1 MILIEER
8 SYLALVH
15 NDTAFKRKQWLYKQR
30 GVFMFSQGR
39 GIVILFLFLAG
50 IINYL
55 DRSALSI
62 AAPFIQDD
70 LSLTPTEMGIIFSS
84 FSVGYAIFN
93 FLGGMASD
101 KYGAKLT
108 LFVAMIVWSIF
119 SGALV
124 IAVGFA
130 SMIAI
135 RVLFGMG
142 EGPLSA
148 TISKMVNNWFP
159 SSNRATVIGLTNSG
173 TPLGGAISGP
183 IVGFIAIAYGWK
195 VSFIAIMLIGIIWA
209 VCWWKFVKEKP
220 LDTSEELKT
229 QEIPVATESK
239 LKLTFY
245 LKHRTVLFT
254 AFAFFAYNYILFFF
268 LTWFPSY
275 LVDARGLSV
284 KEMSITTVI
293 PWILGFIGL
302 ALGGF
307 VSDFFSKKFAQ
318 KGVLFSRKLVLVT
331 CLFLSAVCIG
341 VAGLVTTTVSAVTLV
356 ALSVFFLYLTGA
368 IYWAI
373 VNDVVDKNNVG
384 SVGGFMHF
392 LANTAGII
400 GPTLTGFLVER
411 SGTYTAAF
419 LLAGGLAVFA
429 SLAVIRFVRPIVKP
443 TSQIL
448 PKDVNLSSKTGL

>member
-1 MILIEER
+1 
-8 SYLALVH
+8 
-15 NDTAFKRKQWLYKQR
+15 
-30 GVFMFSQGR
+30 MFSHGK
-39 GIVILFLFLAG
+39 GTVIIFLFLAG
-50 IINYL
+50 VINYL

-62 AAPFIQDD
+62 AAPFIKDD
-70 LSLTPTEMGIIFSS
+70 LSLSATEMGIIFSS

-101 KYGAKLT
+101 RYGAKLT
-108 LFVAMIVWSIF
+108 LFVAMIVWSLF

-124 IAVGFA
+124 LAVGFV
-130 SMIAI
+130 SMIII

-159 SSNRATVIGLTNSG
+159 PNQRASVIGLTNSG

-183 IVGFIAIAYGWK
+183 IVGFIAITYGWR
-195 VSFIAIMLIGIIWA
+195 VSFIAIMIIGIIWA
-209 VCWWKFVKEKP
+209 IFWWKFVKEKP
-220 LDTSEELKT
+220 ASSI
-229 QEIPVATESK
+229 QQANAESAAALEKSAAGRK

-245 LKHRTVLFT
+245 LKQKTVLFT

-284 KEMSITTVI
+284 KDMSIVTVI
-293 PWILGFIGL
+293 PWVLGFIGL

-307 VSDFFSKKFAQ
+307 VSDFFSKKFAN

-341 VAGLVTTTVSAVTLV
+341 LAGMVTTTVGAVSLV

-373 VNDVVDKNNVG
+373 VNDVVDQNNVG

-400 GPTLTGFLVER
+400 GPTVTGYLVDT

-443 TSQIL
+443 A
-448 PKDVNLSSKTGL
+448 

>member
-1 MILIEER
+1 
-8 SYLALVH
+8 
-15 NDTAFKRKQWLYKQR
+15 
-30 GVFMFSQGR
+30 MFSQGK
-39 GIVILFLFLAG
+39 GIVIVFLFLAG
-50 IINYL
+50 VINYL

-62 AAPFIQDD
+62 AAPFIQED
-70 LSLTPTEMGIIFSS
+70 LSLSATEMGIIFSS

-93 FLGGMASD
+93 FLGGVASD

-108 LFVAMIVWSIF
+108 LFVAMIIWSLF

-124 IAVGFA
+124 LAVGFI
-130 SMIAI
+130 SMIVI
-135 RVLFGMG
+135 RILFGMG

-159 SSNRATVIGLTNSG
+159 PSNRATVIGLTNSG

-183 IVGFIAIAYGWK
+183 IVGFIALSYGWRI
-195 VSFIAIMLIGIIWA
+195 SFIVIMIIGLIWA
-209 VCWWKFVKEKP
+209 FLWWKFVKERPQAAEGKAS
-220 LDTSEELKT
+220 LSSKQVAVSAENEEDKK
-229 QEIPVATESK
+229 ENIGKGK

-245 LKHRTVLFT
+245 LKQKTILFT

-268 LTWFPSY
+268 LTWFPTY

-284 KEMSITTVI
+284 GNMSIITVI

-307 VSDFFSKKFAQ
+307 VSDFFFKKFIK
-318 KGVLFSRKLVLVT
+318 KGVLFSRKAVLVT

-341 VAGLVTTTVSAVTLV
+341 VAGLVITTVGAVTLV

-373 VNDVVDKNNVG
+373 VNDVVDKDNVG

-400 GPTLTGFLVER
+400 GPTLTGYLVDT
-411 SGTYTAAF
+411 SGTYTSAF

-429 SLAVIRFVRPIVKP
+429 SLTVIRFVRPIVKP
-443 TSQIL
+443 L
-448 PKDVNLSSKTGL
+448 

>member
-1 MILIEER
+1 
-8 SYLALVH
+8 
-15 NDTAFKRKQWLYKQR
+15 
-30 GVFMFSQGR
+30 MFSQGR
-39 GIVILFLFLAG
+39 GVVIVFLFLAG
-50 IINYL
+50 VINYL

-70 LSLTPTEMGIIFSS
+70 LSLTATEMGIIFSS

-108 LFVAMIVWSIF
+108 LFVAMIVWSLF

-124 IAVGFA
+124 LAVGFV
-130 SMIAI
+130 SMIVI

-159 SSNRATVIGLTNSG
+159 PSNRASVIGLTNSG

-183 IVGFIAIAYGWK
+183 IVGFIAIAYGWR
-195 VSFIAIMLIGIIWA
+195 VSFIAIMVIGLIWA

-220 LDTSEELKT
+220 ADSSEKVNT
-229 QEIPVATESK
+229 GAAQVAAATEGK

-245 LKHRTVLFT
+245 LKQKTVLFT

-284 KEMSITTVI
+284 KDMSIVTVI
-293 PWILGFIGL
+293 PWILGFLGL

-341 VAGLVTTTVSAVTLV
+341 LAGLVTTTVGAVTLV
-356 ALSVFFLYLTGA
+356 AFSVFFLYLTGA

-373 VNDVVDKNNVG
+373 VNDVVDQRNVG

-400 GPTLTGFLVER
+400 GPTLTGYLVDTT
-411 SGTYTAAF
+411 GTFTAAF
-419 LLAGGLAVFA
+419 LLAGGLAVVA
-429 SLAVIRFVRPIVKP
+429 SLAVTRFVRPIVKP
-443 TSQIL
+443 M
-448 PKDVNLSSKTGL
+448 

>member
-1 MILIEER
+1 
-8 SYLALVH
+8 
-15 NDTAFKRKQWLYKQR
+15 
-30 GVFMFSQGR
+30 MFSQGR
-39 GIVILFLFLAG
+39 GMVILFLFLAG
-50 IINYL
+50 VINYL

-62 AAPFIQDD
+62 AAPFIQGD
-70 LSLTPTEMGIIFSS
+70 LSLSATEMGIIFSS
-84 FSVGYAIFN
+84 FSVGYALFN

-124 IAVGFA
+124 LAVGFV
-130 SMIAI
+130 SMIVI

-142 EGPLSA
+142 EGPLSS
-148 TISKMVNNWFP
+148 TINKMVNNWFP
-159 SSNRATVIGLTNSG
+159 PNQQASVVGLTNSG
-173 TPLGGAISGP
+173 TPLGGAIAGP
-183 IVGFIAIAYGWK
+183 IVGFIAISYGWRI
-195 VSFIAIMLIGIIWA
+195 SFIAIMIIGLVWA
-209 VCWWKFVKEKP
+209 VCWWKLVKEKP
-220 LDTSEELKT
+220 AAAADQVK
-229 QEIPVATESK
+229 VAKSNAAAAERPPF
-239 LKLTFY
+239 TFY
-245 LKHRTVLFT
+245 LKQKTVLFT

-284 KEMSITTVI
+284 EEMSIITVI
-293 PWILGFIGL
+293 PWIFGFVGL

-307 VSDFFSKKFAQ
+307 VSDLFFKKFAQ

-341 VAGLVTTTVSAVTLV
+341 FAGLVSTTASAVILV

-373 VNDVVDKNNVG
+373 INDVVDSNNVG
-384 SVGGFMHF
+384 SVGGFMHL

-400 GPTLTGFLVER
+400 GPTLTGYIVDT
-411 SGTYTAAF
+411 SGTYTVAF
-419 LLAGGLAVFA
+419 LLAGGLAVVA
-429 SLAVIRFVRPIVKP
+429 SLAVIRFVRPIVTRRDTVP
-443 TSQIL
+443 AAQY
-448 PKDVNLSSKTGL
+448 DQMG

>member
-1 MILIEER
+1 
-8 SYLALVH
+8 
-15 NDTAFKRKQWLYKQR
+15 
-30 GVFMFSQGR
+30 MFSQGK
-39 GIVILFLFLAG
+39 GIVIVFLFLAG
-50 IINYL
+50 VINYL

-62 AAPFIQDD
+62 AAPFIQED
-70 LSLTPTEMGIIFSS
+70 LSLSATEMGIIFSS

-93 FLGGMASD
+93 FLGGVASD

-108 LFVAMIVWSIF
+108 LFVAMIVWSLF

-124 IAVGFA
+124 LAVGFV
-130 SMIAI
+130 SMIVI
-135 RVLFGMG
+135 RILFGMG

-159 SSNRATVIGLTNSG
+159 PSNRATVIGLTNSG

-183 IVGFIAIAYGWK
+183 IVGFIALSYGWRI
-195 VSFIAIMLIGIIWA
+195 SFIVIMIIGLVWA
-209 VCWWKFVKEKP
+209 FLWWKFVKERPQAAEGSASLFSKQVAV
-220 LDTSEELKT
+220 SAENEEDKK
-229 QEIPVATESK
+229 ENVGKGK

-245 LKHRTVLFT
+245 LKQKTILFT
-254 AFAFFAYNYILFFF
+254 AFAFFSYNYILFFF
-268 LTWFPSY
+268 LTWFPTY

-284 KEMSITTVI
+284 GNMSIITVI
-293 PWILGFIGL
+293 PWVLGFIGL

-307 VSDFFSKKFAQ
+307 VSDFFFKKFIK
-318 KGVLFSRKLVLVT
+318 KGVLFSRKAVLVT

-341 VAGLVTTTVSAVTLV
+341 VAGLVTTTVGAVTLV

-373 VNDVVDKNNVG
+373 VNDVVDKDNVG

-400 GPTLTGFLVER
+400 GPTLTGYLVDT
-411 SGTYTAAF
+411 SGTYTSAF
-419 LLAGGLAVFA
+419 LLAGGLAVLA

-443 TSQIL
+443 L
-448 PKDVNLSSKTGL
+448 

>member
-1 MILIEER
+1 
-8 SYLALVH
+8 
-15 NDTAFKRKQWLYKQR
+15 
-30 GVFMFSQGR
+30 MFSQGR
-39 GIVILFLFLAG
+39 GIVIVFLFLAG
-50 IINYL
+50 VINYL

-62 AAPFIQDD
+62 AAPFIQED
-70 LSLTPTEMGIIFSS
+70 LSLSATEMGIIFSS

-93 FLGGMASD
+93 FLGGVASD

-108 LFVAMIVWSIF
+108 LFVAMIVWSLF

-124 IAVGFA
+124 LAVGFV
-130 SMIAI
+130 SMIVI
-135 RVLFGMG
+135 RILFGMG

-183 IVGFIAIAYGWK
+183 IVGFIALSYGWRI
-195 VSFIAIMLIGIIWA
+195 SFIVIMIIGLIWSFF
-209 VCWWKFVKEKP
+209 WWKFVKERPQAASLSSKQVAV
-220 LDTSEELKT
+220 SAENEEGKK
-229 QEIPVATESK
+229 ENVGKGK

-245 LKHRTVLFT
+245 LKQKTILFT
-254 AFAFFAYNYILFFF
+254 AFAFFSYNYILFFF
-268 LTWFPSY
+268 LTWFPTY

-284 KEMSITTVI
+284 GNMSIITVI
-293 PWILGFIGL
+293 PWVLGFIGL

-307 VSDFFSKKFAQ
+307 VSDFFFKKFIK
-318 KGVLFSRKLVLVT
+318 KGVLFSRKAVLVT

-341 VAGLVTTTVSAVTLV
+341 VAGLVTTTVGAVTLV

-373 VNDVVDKNNVG
+373 VNDVVDKDNVG

-400 GPTLTGFLVER
+400 GPTLTGYLVDT
-411 SGTYTAAF
+411 SGTYTSAF

-443 TSQIL
+443 L
-448 PKDVNLSSKTGL
+448 

>member
-1 MILIEER
+1 
-8 SYLALVH
+8 
-15 NDTAFKRKQWLYKQR
+15 
-30 GVFMFSQGR
+30 MFSNGR
-39 GIVILFLFLAG
+39 GMVIAFLFLAG
-50 IINYL
+50 VINYL

-70 LSLTPTEMGIIFSS
+70 LSLTATQMGIIFSS

-101 KYGAKLT
+101 KWGAKLT
-108 LFVAMIVWSIF
+108 LFVAMIVWSLF

-124 IAVGFA
+124 LAVGFA
-130 SMIAI
+130 SMIVI
-135 RVLFGMG
+135 RILFGMG

-148 TISKMVNNWFP
+148 TINKMVNNWFP
-159 SSNRATVIGLTNSG
+159 ANQRASVVGLTNSG
-173 TPLGGAISGP
+173 TPLGGAIAGP
-183 IVGFIAIAYGWK
+183 IVGFIAISYGWR
-195 VSFIAIMLIGIIWA
+195 VSFIAIMVIGLIWA
-209 VCWWKFVKEKP
+209 ICWWKFVKEKP
-220 LDTSEELKT
+220 EESKEQKNTGKSYVAATSEG
-229 QEIPVATESK
+229 K
-239 LKLTFY
+239 LKFTFY
-245 LKHRTVLFT
+245 LKQKTVLFT
-254 AFAFFAYNYILFFF
+254 ALAFFSYNYILFFF

-284 KEMSITTVI
+284 ENMSIITVI
-293 PWILGFIGL
+293 PWIFGFIGL

-341 VAGLVTTTVSAVTLV
+341 FAGLVSTTVSAVTLV

-373 VNDVVDKNNVG
+373 VNDVVDPGNVG

-400 GPTLTGFLVER
+400 GPTLTGYIVDT
-411 SGTYTAAF
+411 SGTYTVAF
-419 LLAGGLAVFA
+419 LLAGGLAIVA

-443 TSQIL
+443 A
-448 PKDVNLSSKTGL
+448 